1 MDDNQLHPNQTDGPQ
16 DSAEDQ
22 PVPEDFESALAELES
37 LVTRMESGEM
47 DLESSLRAYQ
57 RGVQLAK
64 VCQTRL
70 QHVEQQV
77 LVLQDELL
85 SPLQHDSEQDAGE

>member
-1 MDDNQLHPNQTDGPQ
+1 MDDNQLHSNQTDGAQ
-16 DSAEDQ
+16 DSDTAR
-22 PVPEDFESALAELES
+22 PLPEDFESALAELES
-37 LVTRMESGEM
+37 LVARMESGEM

-64 VCQTRL
+64 VCQIRL

-85 SPLQHDSEQDAGE
+85 TPLQQESGQGAGE